1 MEDRRM
7 RIVAWNIRAGGGRR
21 IERVAGHLDEWQ
33 PDLAVLS
40 EFRGTPASRWLAAD
54 LADRGLSCQLTTV
67 SETLPVRNGLLVA
80 SRWPVV
86 IPEYAPDCSDAHV
99 RAVVGKLAPP
109 S

>member
-1 MEDRRM
+1 M
-7 RIVAWNIRAGGGRR
+7 RIVGWNIRAGGGRR
-21 IERVAGHLDEWQ
+21 IERVAGYLVEWQ

-80 SRWPVV
+80 SRWPVERV
-86 IPEYAPDCSDAHV
+86 VMRAHPRPSERCPVERVASPEPLPA
-99 RAVVGKLAPP
+99 
-109 S
+109 